1 MDSFRCLIVMLNCLF
16 QIKVYSCFF
25 LKKNPKQT
33 RGLDINGFVVHSDH
47 SMCVQQVQVP
57 HTEFLMKDIRN
68 RYTSVIIKDLLNKNV
83 FTSLFY
89 LTDFIAINCEQ
100 MQFKFCIRNDIAKI
114 ITCAYII
121 DTSLNYN

>member
-1 MDSFRCLIVMLNCLF
+1 MDSFRCLIVMLNCFYFKLKCIHIF
-16 QIKVYSCFF
+16 M
-25 LKKNPKQT
+25 KKNPKQT

-57 HTEFLMKDIRN
+57 HTKFLMKDIRN
-68 RYTSVIIKDLLNKNV
+68 RYTSIIIKDLLNKNV
-83 FTSLFY
+83 YTSLFY

-114 ITCAYII
+114 ITCTNII
-121 DTSLNYN
+121 DTSVNYN

>member
-1 MDSFRCLIVMLNCLF
+1 MVSSSIVIIPCVFNKFKFRI
-16 QIKVYSCFF
+16 QS
-25 LKKNPKQT
+25 
-33 RGLDINGFVVHSDH
+33 S
-47 SMCVQQVQVP
+47 
-57 HTEFLMKDIRN
+57 LMKDIRN

-100 MQFKFCIRNDIAKI
+100 MQFKFCIRNDIAKL
-114 ITCAYII
+114 ITCTYII

>member
-1 MDSFRCLIVMLNCLF
+1 MDSFRCLIVMLNCF
-16 QIKVYSCFF
+16 YFK
-25 LKKNPKQT
+25 LKCIHIFMKKKPKQT

-57 HTEFLMKDIRN
+57 HTKFLMKDIRN

-114 ITCAYII
+114 ITCTHTI